1 MKVFIA
7 FVAGLIAAPVL
18 LALAAMAGLVPSV
31 ATSDP
36 PKWETALGFR
46 ALDGALEKRSAG
58 LSNPIASTDKAA
70 VAAGGDIYG
79 DSCESCHGDAKAPSR
94 WGSRGFYPRAPQFWQ
109 GKSDVTPEEA
119 YAAIHDGIR
128 YTGMGAWHDMMTDQ
142 EIWQVANFVSRI
154 NKGVP
159 KEQPAAQK

>member
-1 MKVFIA
+1 MKVVVA

-18 LALAAMAGLVPSV
+18 LALAAMAGWVPSI

-58 LSNPIASTDKAA
+58 LKNPIASTNNTAL
-70 VAAGGDIYG
+70 AAGEDLYG
-79 DSCESCHGDAKAPSR
+79 DNCVSCHGDAKAPSR

-109 GKSDVTPEEA
+109 GKTEVSPEEA

-128 YTGMGAWHDMMTDQ
+128 YTGMGAWHAMMTDQ

-154 NKGVP
+154 NKRAP
-159 KEQPAAQK
+159 KEQAAARN